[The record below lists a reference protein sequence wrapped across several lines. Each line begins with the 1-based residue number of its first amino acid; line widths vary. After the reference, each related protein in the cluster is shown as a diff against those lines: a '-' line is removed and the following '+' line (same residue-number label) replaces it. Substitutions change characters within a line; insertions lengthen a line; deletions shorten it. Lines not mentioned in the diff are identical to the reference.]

1 MMELYD
7 WKTWPGFFPV
17 EFNPIPEREM
27 AVVFE
32 ESNLRVFA
40 SPVRHL
46 IPTIGLRIEVIA
58 TGKVLAYSCDTEPC
72 PETVRLAHRAD
83 FLVHEATGEAQ
94 GHSSGSQAA
103 EIAQES
109 GAKSLYLIH
118 YPTGD
123 FNAQAL
129 VEAAQQKYPNPVFL
143 ARDFLELNL

>member
-1 MMELYD
+1 
-7 WKTWPGFFPV
+7 
-17 EFNPIPEREM
+17 
-27 AVVFE
+27 
-32 ESNLRVFA
+32 
-40 SPVRHL
+40 
-46 IPTIGLRIEVIA
+46 
-58 TGKVLAYSCDTEPC
+58 
-72 PETVRLAHRAD
+72 
-83 FLVHEATGEAQ
+83 VHEATGEAQ
-94 GHSSGSQAA
+94 GHSSASQAA